1 MDTSF
6 RT

>member
-6 RT
+6 A